1 MPGWDHHTPGSGNG
15 ADCTGCVSIVLSIHR
30 ELVLG
35 AIDGTIKLSS
45 FSSVVEILWQAEVTQ
60 SNCTTFLQ

>member
-30 ELVLG
+30 EFVLG
-35 AIDGTIKLSS
+35 TIDGTIKLSS
-45 FSSVVEILWQAEVTQ
+45 FSSVVEILCILWQAEVVGIYF
-60 SNCTTFLQ
+60 S